1 MAVFGNVT
9 FLASDNRL
17 QGFVVAELVV
27 SQKIILVP
35 VLLVADDFWECIGFE
50 FLVLRG
56 VGIIEGPLL
65 ERDVFADKLD

>member
-35 VLLVADDFWECIGFE
+35 VLLVADDFWEFIGFE
-50 FLVLRG
+50 FLVFRG
-56 VGIIEGPLL
+56 VGIIESPLL
-65 ERDVFADKLD
+65 ERNVFADKLD